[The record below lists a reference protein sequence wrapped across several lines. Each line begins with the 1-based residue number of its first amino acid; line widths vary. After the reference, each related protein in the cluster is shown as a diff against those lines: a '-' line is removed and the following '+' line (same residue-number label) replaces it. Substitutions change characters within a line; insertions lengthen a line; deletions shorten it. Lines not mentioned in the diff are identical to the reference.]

1 MTTTIYLAG
10 PVANVEGG
18 GAGWREDVI
27 EEYGGLPY
35 DVEFANPLAKYNAP
49 ADDLRIIDGVSDADD
64 EETVGAD
71 EIVRSDKQL
80 ILGSDAL
87 LVGYEAVQSVGTP
100 MEVMFAHARD
110 IPIAVWIRDE
120 TLREK
125 LSPWYRHH
133 AGCVTYL
140 TGVAV
145 EHLRRATGEMR

>member
-10 PVANVEGG
+10 PVANVEDG
-18 GAGWREDVI
+18 GAAWRERLT
-27 EEYGGLPY
+27 EEYQH
-35 DVEFANPLAKYNAP
+35 DTSIEFLDPLAKYNAP

-133 AGCVTYL
+133 AGRVTYL
-140 TGVAV
+140 PGVAV
-145 EHLRRATGEMR
+145 GHLVNETGGER